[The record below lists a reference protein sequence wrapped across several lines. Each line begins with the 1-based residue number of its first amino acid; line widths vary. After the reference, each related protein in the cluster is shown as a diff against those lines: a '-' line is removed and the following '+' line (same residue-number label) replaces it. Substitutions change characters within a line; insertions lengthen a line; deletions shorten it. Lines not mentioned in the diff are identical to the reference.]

1 MREPIP
7 SSLKDKLSQI
17 STATRC
23 MNLYKL
29 GIRNV
34 FMHGLHPLAPLGIG
48 KRVVGR
54 AVTLRFLPMRED
66 LDAALTPEQRH
77 AAPYRLAVESIE
89 AGDILVIDAM
99 GYLATG
105 TFGDMLSARMKYR
118 GAVAT
123 VVDGAVRDSPFI
135 QQVGLPTFVRGVHAG
150 GIERGLMSI
159 DFNTPIQ
166 CGGVLVMPG
175 DILLADD
182 EGVVVIPPSYAE
194 RLAEAGVA
202 EEDEEQ
208 FIRAQIEA
216 GVSIQEVYPP
226 NEKWLA
232 AYRHRKDK
240 TNSIGGSGWNKN

>member
-1 MREPIP
+1 MRESIP
-7 SSLKDKLSQI
+7 PALKDKLSQI
-17 STATRC
+17 STATGC

-34 FMHGLHPLAPLGIG
+34 FMQGLHPLASLGIG

-54 AVTLRFLPMRED
+54 AVTLRFLPLRED
-66 LDAALTPEQRH
+66 VDAALTPEQRH
-77 AAPYRLAVESIE
+77 NAPYRRAVESIE
-89 AGDILVIDAM
+89 PGDILVIDAM

-135 QQVGLPTFVRGVHAG
+135 RQVELPTFVRGVHAG
-150 GIERGLMSI
+150 GIERGLMSM
-159 DFNTPIQ
+159 DVNVPIQ

-175 DILLADD
+175 DIILADD
-182 EGVVVIPPSYAE
+182 EGVLVIPPSYTE
-194 RLAEAGVA
+194 RLADAGIA
-202 EEDEEQ
+202 EEDEER

-232 AYRHRKDK
+232 AYKAQ
-240 TNSIGGSGWNKN
+240 TNIK

>member
-1 MREPIP
+1 MSEPIP
-7 SSLKDKLSQI
+7 LSLKEKLAQM
-17 STATRC
+17 STATAC
-23 MNLYKL
+23 MNLYKM

-34 FMHGLHPLAPLGIG
+34 FMQGLHPLAPLGIG
-48 KRVVGR
+48 KRLVGR
-54 AVTLRFLPMRED
+54 AVTLRFLPFRED
-66 LDAALTPEQRH
+66 VDTALTPEQRH
-77 AAPYRLAVESIE
+77 VAPYRRAVESIE
-89 AGDILVIDAM
+89 PGNMLVIDAM

-135 QQVGLPTFVRGVHAG
+135 RQVGLPTFVRGVHAG
-150 GIERGLMSI
+150 GIERGLMSFDANI
-159 DFNTPIQ
+159 PIQ
-166 CGGVLVMPG
+166 CGGVLVMPN

-182 EGVVVIPPSYAE
+182 EGVVVIPPSHTE
-194 RLAEAGVA
+194 RLANVGVA
-202 EEDEEQ
+202 EEEEEQ

-232 AYRHRKDK
+232 AYKAQKRS
-240 TNSIGGSGWNKN
+240 TN

>member
-1 MREPIP
+1 MSEPI
-7 SSLKDKLSQI
+7 SQALKEKVAQM
-17 STATRC
+17 STATAC
-23 MNLYKL
+23 MNLYKM

-34 FMHGLHPLAPLGIG
+34 FMQGLHPLAPLGIG
-48 KRVVGR
+48 KRLVGR
-54 AVTLRFLPMRED
+54 AVTLRFLPVRED
-66 LDAALTPEQRH
+66 IDAAFTPEQRH
-77 AAPYRLAVESIE
+77 NAPYRRAVESIQP
-89 AGDILVIDAM
+89 GDMLVIDAM
-99 GYLATG
+99 GFLATG
-105 TFGDMLSARMKYR
+105 TFGDMLSARMKYL
-118 GAVAT
+118 GSVAT

-135 QQVGLPTFVRGVHAG
+135 RQVDLPTFVRGVHAG
-150 GIERGLMSI
+150 GIERGLMSV

-166 CGGVLVMPG
+166 CGGVLVMPN

-194 RLAEAGVA
+194 RLADVGVA

-232 AYRHRKDK
+232 EYKAKK
-240 TNSIGGSGWNKN
+240 Q